1 MYADKIKT
9 VRGSNVI
16 IHFLTPPFDTAPLQ
30 NKVQLLYRVIPSQRF
45 VWVVVGYQKFGPRR
59 RVKMKKDN
67 GNGARKGK
75 YKLACVRNDG

>member
-30 NKVQLLYRVIPSQRF
+30 NKVQLLYRVIPSQIS
-45 VWVVVGYQKFGPRR
+45 YQEQDLSGW
-59 RVKMKKDN
+59 
-67 GNGARKGK
+67 
-75 YKLACVRNDG
+75 